1 MENNTPKKKQFP
13 AYLTLCIIALIAAVV
28 LAATNM
34 LTRGP
39 IKEHEMAALK
49 EAFGTVMPADSYEQI
64 SLDESYTKAGVDNLY
79 KALDAD
85 GNLVG
90 YCVKAAQTGYA
101 NSVAVTLGVDT
112 NGVVN
117 ACVVG
122 DTNFQETETLGGRA
136 RKPEFQDQF
145 KGLDAVNGGSF
156 DALSGAT
163 VTSKAVLGATNAAL
177 KCVAEVAL
185 NKAQETAV
193 AFGEG
198 KKQNA
203 SASQPALTGEVH
215 TGSAKGF
222 GGDVT
227 VNATLDDAGVVTAIQ
242 IDANCETPGFGQ
254 RVMEEEDFQKQF
266 VGKSGP
272 FVLGENVDA
281 LSGATITSTAVV
293 EALNQ
298 ALTAPASAREALIGT
313 AKGFGGDVVV
323 TLTMDGDKIASITID
338 ASSETPGFGQ
348 RVMEEADYQAQF
360 IGKTLPVEGVDA
372 LSGATITSTAVLE
385 AVNSAAAPAAT
396 EEPAATEAPVA
407 EGTPISGAAQG
418 FQSEVTVT
426 ATIDDDKA
434 ITSIKINADGET
446 PGFGQRTMED
456 EDFLKQF
463 IGKKL
468 PLELSKD
475 VDALS
480 GATITSTAIVTAL
493 NSTVPAEETATE
505 APTDAPTEAPAV
517 SLEDINDNQDSVGE
531 AQGFASIVTVYAS
544 YDADGAIAS
553 IKINA
558 DGETPGFGQRTMED
572 EDFLKQ
578 FIGKKLPLELSKD
591 VDALSGATI
600 TSTAI
605 VTALNSTVPAEET
618 ATEAP
623 TDAPTEAPAVSLED
637 INDNQ
642 DSVGEAQ
649 GFASIV
655 TVYASYDAD
664 GAIASI
670 KINADGETPGFGQ
683 RTMEDEDF
691 LKQFIGKKLPLE
703 LGKDVDALSGA
714 TITSTAVVEA
724 LNNSAV
730 PLTADAAVAAEAA
743 TATELTVEAPAATS
757 VPVVEEATATDAA
770 TDTDLATD
778 TDAATGTDVAST
790 TDLGTATDLATATDL
805 STATDLE
812 LTVEGQGFQST
823 VTVTVT
829 LDAEGVITAI
839 KVNADGETP
848 GFGQRTMEDEDFLK
862 QFIGKKLPLELGKN
876 KDVDVLSGATITST
890 AIVDA
895 LNTLAK

>member
-64 SLDESYTKAGVDNLY
+64 SLDESYTKAGVDSLY

-396 EEPAATEAPVA
+396 EEPVATEAPVA

-426 ATIDDDKA
+426 ATIDDGKA
-434 ITSIKINADGET
+434 ITSIKIE
-446 PGFGQRTMED
+446 
-456 EDFLKQF
+456 
-463 IGKKL
+463 
-468 PLELSKD
+468 
-475 VDALS
+475 
-480 GATITSTAIVTAL
+480 
-493 NSTVPAEETATE
+493 
-505 APTDAPTEAPAV
+505 
-517 SLEDINDNQDSVGE
+517 
-531 AQGFASIVTVYAS
+531 
-544 YDADGAIAS
+544 
-553 IKINA
+553 
-558 DGETPGFGQRTMED
+558 
-572 EDFLKQ
+572 
-578 FIGKKLPLELSKD
+578 
-591 VDALSGATI
+591 
-600 TSTAI
+600 
-605 VTALNSTVPAEET
+605 
-618 ATEAP
+618 
-623 TDAPTEAPAVSLED
+623 
-637 INDNQ
+637 
-642 DSVGEAQ
+642 
-649 GFASIV
+649 
-655 TVYASYDAD
+655 
-664 GAIASI
+664 
-670 KINADGETPGFGQ
+670 ADGETPGFGQ

-703 LGKDVDALSGA
+703 LGKD
-714 TITSTAVVEA
+714 
-724 LNNSAV
+724 
-730 PLTADAAVAAEAA
+730 
-743 TATELTVEAPAATS
+743 
-757 VPVVEEATATDAA
+757 
-770 TDTDLATD
+770 
-778 TDAATGTDVAST
+778 
-790 TDLGTATDLATATDL
+790 
-805 STATDLE
+805 
-812 LTVEGQGFQST
+812 
-823 VTVTVT
+823 
-829 LDAEGVITAI
+829 
-839 KVNADGETP
+839 
-848 GFGQRTMEDEDFLK
+848 
-862 QFIGKKLPLELGKN
+862 

>member
-468 PLELSKD
+468 PLELD
-475 VDALS
+475 
-480 GATITSTAIVTAL
+480 
-493 NSTVPAEETATE
+493 
-505 APTDAPTEAPAV
+505 
-517 SLEDINDNQDSVGE
+517 
-531 AQGFASIVTVYAS
+531 
-544 YDADGAIAS
+544 
-553 IKINA
+553 
-558 DGETPGFGQRTMED
+558 
-572 EDFLKQ
+572 
-578 FIGKKLPLELSKD
+578 KD